1 MAEPG
6 LFDLRGQVALVTGAT
21 GGLGRALC
29 LQLSAHGADVAVV
42 DLDAERCEALATE
55 CRSQGLAYG
64 SRAYAFTADLGRPNA
79 ITALCQAVQTAFGR
93 VDTLVCNAGI
103 QGPAGPLLEVPAPAW
118 DQVFDI
124 NLRSAHTLA
133 AHFVPGMAERGHGS
147 VILMA
152 SLSALRGNKA
162 IGLYALSKAALAQMA
177 RNLAVEWGPKGVR
190 VNAIAP
196 GLIRTPLAE
205 GLMNDAAFMARRM
218 AATPLR
224 RMGEPDEIAG
234 VAVMLASRAGGFI
247 TGQTLVVDGGT
258 LISDGS

>member
-1 MAEPG
+1 MIETR

-21 GGLGRALC
+21 GGLGHALC

-42 DLDAERCEALATE
+42 DLDAARCEAVAAE
-55 CRSQGLAYG
+55 CRAHGR
-64 SRAYAFTADLGRPNA
+64 RAHGFTADLGQPDA
-79 ITALCQAVQTAFGR
+79 VASLCQAVQATFGR

-103 QGPAGPLLEVPAPAW
+103 QGPAGPLLDVQAPAW
-118 DQVFDI
+118 DQVFSI

-133 AHFVPGMAERGHGS
+133 AHFVPGMAERDSGS

-224 RMGEPDEIAG
+224 RMGEPEEIAG

-258 LISDGS
+258 LISDGN

>member
-1 MAEPG
+1 MQASA

-21 GGLGRALC
+21 GGLGQALC

-42 DLDAERCEALATE
+42 DLDAARCEALAAT
-55 CRSQGLAYG
+55 CRQHGV
-64 SRAYAFTADLGRPNA
+64 RAEAFTADLGQPHA
-79 ITALCQAVQTAFGR
+79 IAALCEAVHTAFGR

-103 QGPAGPLLEVPAPAW
+103 QGQAGPLLNVAAPAW

-124 NLRSAHTLA
+124 NLRSAHALA
-133 AHFVPGMAERGHGS
+133 ARFVPGMAERGSGS

-177 RNLAVEWGPKGVR
+177 RNLAVEWGPQGVR

-224 RMGEPDEIAG
+224 RPGEPDEVAG

-258 LISDGS
+258 LISDGN